1 MPVCR
6 TPDSAMK
13 RSKTT
18 ALLLMGAAPLLFT
31 ACEPGPPVGQPSAD
45 TVQEGLYTSVD
56 RCAEATGDAATC
68 QAASDHATR
77 QAADAAPQ
85 YATRA
90 ECERDYPADQCA
102 EQRTTAGHSFIGP
115 LMAGFFLSQM
125 MNGNRAGAAQ
135 QAQRAQATPAFRDN
149 TNGWLRSTGAP
160 AAGAGAAAGRA
171 GLTPVA
177 ATPDRATTVNRG
189 GFGTSGRNRS
199 SAGG

>member
-1 MPVCR
+1 
-6 TPDSAMK
+6 MK

-31 ACEPGPPVGQPSAD
+31 ACEPGPPTGQPD
-45 TVQEGLYTSVD
+45 VVQEGLYTSVE

-68 QAASDHATR
+68 RAASDHAQQ

-85 YATRA
+85 YASRA
-90 ECERDYPADQCA
+90 ECERDYPAEQCA
-102 EQRTTAGHSFIGP
+102 EQRTSTGHSFIGP
-115 LMAGFFLSQM
+115 LMTGFFLSQM
-125 MNGNRAGAAQ
+125 MGRNRPGMAP
-135 QAQRAQATPAFRDN
+135 QAQAAPAFRDN
-149 TNGWLRSTGAP
+149 ANGWLRSTGAP
-160 AAGAGAAAGRA
+160 AAGTAGRA

-189 GFGTSGRNRS
+189 GFGASGRNRS

>member
-1 MPVCR
+1 
-6 TPDSAMK
+6 MK

-31 ACEPGPPVGQPSAD
+31 ACEPSASIQPPLD

-56 RCAEATGDAATC
+56 RCAEATGDASTC
-68 QAASDHATR
+68 QAASEHAKQ

-90 ECERDYPADQCA
+90 ECERDYPAEQCA
-102 EQRTTAGHSFIGP
+102 EQRTSAGHSFIGP

-125 MNGNRAGAAQ
+125 MGGNRAGM
-135 QAQRAQATPAFRDN
+135 AQRAQATPAFRDN

-160 AAGAGAAAGRA
+160 AAGAAAGRA

-189 GFGTSGRNRS
+189 GFGAQGRNRS